1 MGGGH
6 SPRLVPSHFLEQYI
20 TPKNMIINFGVFFN
34 VADVRIEHLKLCMSF
49 FKSKQLYDQEHWI
62 LALKYRK
69 FKSGTD
75 SGCVHKNGTSA
86 NTFLPP
92 TIWMA
97 ACTDAISL
105 LFLSG
110 LCVETSHVYVKSE
123 LLCLAYQLGLLPCKR
138 TPMAPSPLI
147 LFYSSPWF
155 VHRQQNGHDVGQW
168 KENSSSSTDVL

>member
-34 VADVRIEHLKLCMSF
+34 VADVRIEHLKLCLSF

-92 TIWMA
+92 HHLNG
-97 ACTDAISL
+97 CLHRCNLSL
-105 LFLSG
+105 VFKRAMCGDKSR
-110 LCVETSHVYVKSE
+110 LCQVGTS
-123 LLCLAYQLGLLPCKR
+123 LPR
-138 TPMAPSPLI
+138 VPARPPSLQENPYGPFPPYFI
-147 LFYSSPWF
+147 L
-155 VHRQQNGHDVGQW
+155 
-168 KENSSSSTDVL
+168 